1 MYGTLDMVVQTV
13 EGSELSCAE
22 IAFVGP
28 SIPGAIRGNG
38 LDVGISGECDHRT
51 GDDIIAIEL
60 VDHMIDFLAIEA
72 GGSAIA

>member
-1 MYGTLDMVVQTV
+1 MYRTLDMVIQTV

-38 LDVGISGECDHRT
+38 LHVRISGETNHRT
-51 GDDIIAIEL
+51 GDDIVAIEL
-60 VDHMIDFLAIEA
+60 VDHLIDFLAIEA
-72 GGSAIA
+72 GGSAFA

>member
-1 MYGTLDMVVQTV
+1 MIVQTV
-13 EGSELSCAE
+13 EGSELSRAE

-28 SIPGAIRGNG
+28 SIPGAIRGDG
-38 LDVGISGECDHRT
+38 LDVRISGECDHGT
-51 GDDIIAIEL
+51 GDNIITVEL